1 MASLGTVA
9 RRVALLATL
18 AAVWSFLFASPAL
31 AHAELVSMTPANGA
45 QLTGPPTEVRMT
57 FTESIN
63 LVDNGIRLVDHV
75 GADVPTPQ
83 PTVNGRTITWPMP
96 PDLPEGPYI
105 ITWRVVSADGHPVS
119 GASSFGVGTAATGPG
134 SVTATGT
141 AETNADSVA
150 RGSTAPWPVVAIRLA
165 GYLAFA
171 LVAGVTAFV
180 LFCSP
185 DSSKN
190 RTLQL
195 LVRGGLL
202 LGASTAVAAILVQG
216 PYIAGA
222 SMSRALD
229 TGLIQQT
236 LATPF
241 STAMIWRLGL
251 YCVLAVLVWRLPR
264 ILTELAIW
272 LLPACLV
279 GTAVTLAAA
288 GHAAA
293 YGLLGLLVDTVHA
306 LTAGI
311 WVGGL
316 VAIAALGRAVDP
328 RGLHK
333 FSTVAMASVLTLI
346 ATGTLNALR
355 HLSAVDQLWQTR
367 YGFTLLIKLA
377 LVAGTIAVAAVSR
390 RRLQQYR
397 VPVRSVRC
405 EVAMTVAVLLVTALL
420 SMTAPPTQANPNQA
434 NPNQANPNQAN
445 LQTANTGQDAG
456 AASVNA
462 VAQMSLGDHGTAA
475 LAIMPATTAGSH
487 LHLTLSDGNGKPLE
501 ANRVTLKVAN
511 PDRGV
516 APIPVPMSIRDG
528 VWVASFR
535 FPFPGTWKAV
545 VTVDGI
551 APSVIVTSAD
561 IKISD

>member
-18 AAVWSFLFASPAL
+18 AAVWSFLFASPAV
-31 AHAELVSMTPANGA
+31 AHAQLISMTPANGA
-45 QLTGPPTEVRMT
+45 QLTSPPTEVQMT

-75 GADVPTPQ
+75 GATVPTPK
-83 PTVNGRTITWPMP
+83 PTVSGRTVTWPMP
-96 PDLPEGPYI
+96 PDLPEGQYI

-119 GASSFGVGTAATGPG
+119 GASSFGVGIAAAGSG
-134 SVTATGT
+134 SVTGT
-141 AETNADSVA
+141 RTPETSIDSVA

-171 LVAGVTAFV
+171 LVTGVTAFV

-185 DSSKN
+185 DSSKSN
-190 RTLQL
+190 TLQL

-202 LGASTAVAAILVQG
+202 LGAFTAVAAILVQG
-216 PYIAGA
+216 PYTAGV

-229 TGLIQQT
+229 SGLIQQT
-236 LATPF
+236 LRTPF

-251 YCVLAVLVWRLPR
+251 YGVLAVLVWRLPR

-293 YGLLGLLVDTVHA
+293 YGVLGLLVDTVHV

-316 VAIAALGRAVDP
+316 VAIAALGRAVEP

-397 VPVRSVRC
+397 IPVRSVRA
-405 EVAMTVAVLLVTALL
+405 EVALTVAVLIVTALL
-420 SMTAPPTQANPNQA
+420 SMTAPPTQAKPDQA
-434 NPNQANPNQAN
+434 SPNQAN
-445 LQTANTGQDAG
+445 LPTANTGQDAG

-462 VAQMSLGDHGTAA
+462 VAQMSLGDYGTAE
-475 LAIMPATTAGSH
+475 LTIVPATTAGSH
-487 LHLTLSDGNGKPLE
+487 LHLALSDNKGEPLK
-501 ANRVTLKVAN
+501 ASGVTLKVAN
-511 PDRGV
+511 PDRGI
-516 APIPVPMSIRDG
+516 APLPVPMSIRDG

-535 FPFPGTWKAV
+535 FQFPGTWKAV

-561 IKISD
+561 VKIRD

>member
-1 MASLGTVA
+1 
-9 RRVALLATL
+9 
-18 AAVWSFLFASPAL
+18 VWSFLFASPAL

-45 QLTGPPTEVRMT
+45 QLTRPPTEVRMT

-75 GADVPTPQ
+75 GANVPTPQ
-83 PTVNGRTITWPMP
+83 PTVNGRTVTWPMP

-105 ITWRVVSADGHPVS
+105 ISWRVVSVDGHPVS
-119 GASSFGVGTAATGPG
+119 GASSFRVGTAATGPG
-134 SVTATGT
+134 SVTGSGT
-141 AETNADSVA
+141 AETNVDTVA
-150 RGSTAPWPVVAIRLA
+150 RGSTAPWPVVGIRLA
-165 GYLAFA
+165 GYLGFA

-190 RTLQL
+190 KTLQL

-216 PYIAGA
+216 PYTAGV
-222 SMSRALD
+222 SMSRVLD
-229 TGLIQQT
+229 IGLIQQT
-236 LATPF
+236 LGTPF
-241 STAMIWRLGL
+241 STAMMWRLGL
-251 YCVLAVLVWRLPR
+251 YCVLVLLAWRLPR
-264 ILTELAIW
+264 ILSQLASW

-293 YGLLGLLVDTVHA
+293 YGLLELLVDTVHA

-316 VAIAALGRAVDP
+316 VAIAALGRAVEP

-377 LVAGTIAVAAVSR
+377 LVAGTIAVASVSR

-405 EVAMTVAVLLVTALL
+405 EVALTVAVLLVTALL
-420 SMTAPPTQANPNQA
+420 SMTAPPTQANPTR
-434 NPNQANPNQAN
+434 AN
-445 LQTANTGQDAG
+445 LDTANSGQDAG

-475 LAIMPATTAGSH
+475 LEVLPATTAGSH
-487 LHLTLSDGNGKPLE
+487 LHLALSDNSGKPLN
-501 ANRVTLKVAN
+501 ASRVTLKVAN
-511 PDRGV
+511 PGRSV
-516 APIPVPMSIRDG
+516 APIPVPTSLRDG

-561 IKISD
+561 IKITD

>member
-31 AHAELVSMTPANGA
+31 AHAELVSMIPANGA

-75 GADVPTPQ
+75 GANVPTPQ
-83 PTVNGRTITWPMP
+83 PTVNGRTVTWPMP

-134 SVTATGT
+134 SVTGTGT
-141 AETNADSVA
+141 AETNVDTVA
-150 RGSTAPWPVVAIRLA
+150 GGSTAPWPVVAIRLA

-229 TGLIQQT
+229 IGLIQQT

-251 YCVLAVLVWRLPR
+251 YCILAVLVWRLPR

-316 VAIAALGRAVDP
+316 VAIAALGRAVEP
-328 RGLHK
+328 RGLHR

-434 NPNQANPNQAN
+434 N

-487 LHLTLSDGNGKPLE
+487 LHLALSDGNGKPLE
-501 ANRVTLKVAN
+501 ANRVTLKVAD

-516 APIPVPMSIRDG
+516 APIPVPMSVRDG

>member
-9 RRVALLATL
+9 RRSALLATL
-18 AAVWSFLFASPAL
+18 AAVLSFLFASPAL

-45 QLTGPPTEVRMT
+45 QLTRPPTEVRMT

-75 GADVPTPQ
+75 GANVPTPQ
-83 PTVNGRTITWPMP
+83 PTVNGRTVTWPMP

-105 ITWRVVSADGHPVS
+105 ITWRVVSADGHPIS

-134 SVTATGT
+134 SVTGTGT
-141 AETNADSVA
+141 AETSVDSVA
-150 RGSTAPWPVVAIRLA
+150 RESTAPWPLVAIRLA

-190 RTLQL
+190 RTLEL

-222 SMSRALD
+222 SMSRALNL
-229 TGLIQQT
+229 GLIQQT
-236 LATPF
+236 LGTPF

-251 YCVLAVLVWRLPR
+251 YGVLAVLVWRLPR

-293 YGLLGLLVDTVHA
+293 NGLLGLLVDTVHA

-316 VAIAALGRAVDP
+316 VAIAALGRAVEP

-346 ATGTLNALR
+346 ASGTLNALR

-420 SMTAPPTQANPNQA
+420 SMTAPPTQANPNE
-434 NPNQANPNQAN
+434 ANPNQAN

-462 VAQMSLGDHGTAA
+462 AAQMSLGDHGTAA

-487 LHLTLSDGNGKPLE
+487 VHLALSDSNGKPLE

-511 PDRGV
+511 PDRGI

-535 FPFPGTWKAV
+535 FPISGTWKAV
-545 VTVDGI
+545 VAVDGI

>member
-1 MASLGTVA
+1 MALLGTVA
-9 RRVALLATL
+9 RRVALLVTL

-45 QLTGPPTEVRMT
+45 QLTRPPTEVRMT

-75 GADVPTPQ
+75 GANVPTPQ
-83 PTVNGRTITWPMP
+83 PTVKGRTVTWPMP

-105 ITWRVVSADGHPVS
+105 ITWRVVSADGHPVG

-134 SVTATGT
+134 SVTGTGT
-141 AETNADSVA
+141 AETNVETVA
-150 RGSTAPWPVVAIRLA
+150 RGLTAPWPVIAIRLA
-165 GYLAFA
+165 GYLGFA

-190 RTLQL
+190 KALQL

-216 PYIAGA
+216 PYTAGV

-229 TGLIQQT
+229 IGLIQQT
-236 LATPF
+236 LGTPF
-241 STAMIWRLGL
+241 GTAMIWRLGL
-251 YCVLAVLVWRLPR
+251 YCVLAVLAWRLPR

-293 YGLLGLLVDTVHA
+293 YGPLELLVDTVHA

-316 VAIAALGRAVDP
+316 VAIAVLGRAVEP

-355 HLSAVDQLWQTR
+355 HLSALDQLWQTQ

-377 LVAGTIAVAAVSR
+377 LVVGTIAVASVSR

-397 VPVRSVRC
+397 VPIRSVRC
-405 EVAMTVAVLLVTALL
+405 EVAMTVAVLIVTALL
-420 SMTAPPTQANPNQA
+420 SMTAPPTQTTQPAPS
-434 NPNQANPNQAN
+434 
-445 LQTANTGQDAG
+445 TGQG
-456 AASVNA
+456 TGPVAALDA
-462 VAQMSLGDHGTAA
+462 VAQMSLPDHGKAA
-475 LAIMPATTAGSH
+475 LAILPATTGGSH
-487 LHLTLSDGNGKPLE
+487 LHLVLSDNNGKPLK
-501 ANRVTLKVAN
+501 AKRVSLKIGN
-511 PDRGV
+511 LGRDIP
-516 APIPVPMSIRDG
+516 PIAVPMSMRDG
-528 VWVASFR
+528 VWVGSFR
-535 FPFPGTWKAV
+535 FPFPGTWKAIL
-545 VTVDGI
+545 TVDGVGSS
-551 APSVIVTSAD
+551 ALVTSAE
-561 IKISD
+561 IKISE

>member
-1 MASLGTVA
+1 MASLGTMA

-18 AAVWSFLFASPAL
+18 AAVLSFLFASPAL
-31 AHAELVSMTPANGA
+31 AHAELVGMTPANGA
-45 QLTGPPTEVRMT
+45 QLIRPPTEVRMT

-75 GADVPTPQ
+75 GANVPTPQ
-83 PTVNGRTITWPMP
+83 PTVSGRTVTWPMP
-96 PDLPEGPYI
+96 PNLPEGPYI

-119 GASSFGVGTAATGPG
+119 GASSFGVGTAAAGPG
-134 SVTATGT
+134 SVTGTGT
-141 AETNADSVA
+141 AETSIDSVA
-150 RGSTAPWPVVAIRLA
+150 RGSTAPWPVVAIRLT

-185 DSSKN
+185 DSSKSKA
-190 RTLQL
+190 LQL

-216 PYIAGA
+216 PYTSGVP
-222 SMSRALD
+222 MSRALD
-229 TGLIQQT
+229 SRLIQQT
-236 LATPF
+236 LGTPF
-241 STAMIWRLGL
+241 STATIWRLGL
-251 YCVLAVLVWRLPR
+251 YGVLAVLVWRLPR

-279 GTAVTLAAA
+279 GTAVTLAAS

-293 YGLLGLLVDTVHA
+293 YGVLGLLVDTVHA
-306 LTAGI
+306 LTAGL

-316 VAIAALGRAVDP
+316 IAIAALGRAVEP

-397 VPVRSVRC
+397 IPVRSVRG
-405 EVAMTVAVLLVTALL
+405 EVALTVAVLIVTALL
-420 SMTAPPTQANPNQA
+420 SMTAPPT
-434 NPNQANPNQAN
+434 QANPNQAN

-462 VAQMSLGDHGTAA
+462 VAQMSLGDYGTAE
-475 LAIMPATTAGSH
+475 LAILPATTAGSH
-487 LHLTLSDGNGKPLE
+487 LHLALSDNKGKSLK

-511 PDRGV
+511 PGRGV
-516 APIPVPMSIRDG
+516 APLPVPMSIRDG

-535 FPFPGTWKAV
+535 FQFPGTWKAI

-561 IKISD
+561 MKISD

>member
-1 MASLGTVA
+1 MALLRTIV

-18 AAVWSFLFASPAL
+18 AAVLSFLLASPAL
-31 AHAELVSMTPANGA
+31 AHAELVSMSPANGT
-45 QLTGPPTEVRMT
+45 QLTRPPTEVRMT

-75 GADVPTPQ
+75 GANVPTPQ
-83 PTVNGRTITWPMP
+83 PTVSGRTVIWPMP

-105 ITWRVVSADGHPVS
+105 VTWRVVSADGHPVS

-134 SVTATGT
+134 SVTGT
-141 AETNADSVA
+141 AEANVDTVA
-150 RGSTAPWPVVAIRLA
+150 GGSTAPWPVVAIRLA

-190 RTLQL
+190 KTLQL

-202 LGASTAVAAILVQG
+202 LGGFTAVAVILVQG
-216 PYIAGA
+216 PYTAGA

-229 TGLIQQT
+229 IRLIQQT
-236 LATPF
+236 LGTPF
-241 STAMIWRLGL
+241 GTTMMWRLGL
-251 YCVLAVLVWRLPR
+251 YCVLAVLAWRLPR
-264 ILTELAIW
+264 ILTELASW

-279 GTAVTLAAA
+279 GTAVTIAAA

-293 YGLLGLLVDTVHA
+293 YGLFELLVDTVHA

-316 VAIAALGRAVDP
+316 VAIAALGRAVEP
-328 RGLHK
+328 RGMHK

-377 LVAGTIAVAAVSR
+377 LVAGTIAIAAISR
-390 RRLQQYR
+390 RRLQRYR
-397 VPVRSVRC
+397 VPLRSVRY
-405 EVAMTVAVLLVTALL
+405 EVAMTVAVLIVTALL
-420 SMTAPPTQANPNQA
+420 SMTAPPTQAS
-434 NPNQANPNQAN
+434 
-445 LQTANTGQDAG
+445 LQPASTGPDAG

-462 VAQMSLGDHGTAA
+462 VAQMSLHDSGTAA

-487 LHLTLSDGNGKPLE
+487 LHLVLSDNNGKPLK
-501 ANRVTLKVAN
+501 ANRVTLKVAA
-511 PDRGV
+511 PGRGV
-516 APIPVPMSIRDG
+516 APIPVPMSMRDG
-528 VWVASFR
+528 VWVGSFR
-535 FPFPGTWKAV
+535 FPFSGTWKAV
-545 VTVDGI
+545 VSVDGI

-561 IKISD
+561 IKISG

>member
-1 MASLGTVA
+1 MASLGTMA

-18 AAVWSFLFASPAL
+18 AAVLSFLFASPAL
-31 AHAELVSMTPANGA
+31 AHAELVGMTPANGA
-45 QLTGPPTEVRMT
+45 QLIRPPTEVRMT

-75 GADVPTPQ
+75 GANVPTPQ
-83 PTVNGRTITWPMP
+83 PTVSGRTVTWPMP
-96 PDLPEGPYI
+96 PNLPEGPYI

-119 GASSFGVGTAATGPG
+119 GASSFGVGTAAAGPG
-134 SVTATGT
+134 SVTGTGT
-141 AETNADSVA
+141 AETSIDSVA
-150 RGSTAPWPVVAIRLA
+150 RGSTAPWPVVAIRLT

-185 DSSKN
+185 DSSKSKA
-190 RTLQL
+190 LQL

-202 LGASTAVAAILVQG
+202 LGAFTAAAAILVQG
-216 PYIAGA
+216 PYTAGV

-229 TGLIQQT
+229 SGLIQQT
-236 LATPF
+236 LGTPF

-251 YCVLAVLVWRLPR
+251 YGVLAVLVWRLPR
-264 ILTELAIW
+264 IFTELAIW

-279 GTAVTLAAA
+279 GTAVTLAAS

-293 YGLLGLLVDTVHA
+293 YGVLGLLVDTVHA
-306 LTAGI
+306 LTAGL

-316 VAIAALGRAVDP
+316 IAIAALGRAVEP

-397 VPVRSVRC
+397 IPVRSVRG
-405 EVAMTVAVLLVTALL
+405 EVALTVAVLIVTALL
-420 SMTAPPTQANPNQA
+420 SMTAPPT
-434 NPNQANPNQAN
+434 QANPNQAN

-462 VAQMSLGDHGTAA
+462 VAQMSLGDYGTAE
-475 LAIMPATTAGSH
+475 LAILPATTAGSH
-487 LHLTLSDGNGKPLE
+487 LHLALSDNKGKSLK

-511 PDRGV
+511 PGRGV
-516 APIPVPMSIRDG
+516 APLPVPMSIRDG

-535 FPFPGTWKAV
+535 FQFPGTWKAI

-561 IKISD
+561 MKISD

>member
-1 MASLGTVA
+1 
-9 RRVALLATL
+9 
-18 AAVWSFLFASPAL
+18 
-31 AHAELVSMTPANGA
+31 
-45 QLTGPPTEVRMT
+45 LTKPPTEVRMT

-63 LVDNGIRLVDHV
+63 LVKNGIRLVDHV
-75 GADVPTPQ
+75 GANVPTPQ
-83 PTVNGRTITWPMP
+83 PTVNGRTVTWPMP
-96 PDLPEGPYI
+96 PGLPEGPYI
-105 ITWRVVSADGHPVS
+105 ITWRVVSADGHPIS
-119 GASSFGVGTAATGPG
+119 GASSFGIGTAATGPG
-134 SVTATGT
+134 SVTGTGT
-141 AETNADSVA
+141 AEANVDSVA
-150 RGSTAPWPVVAIRLA
+150 RESTAPWPVVATRLA

-171 LVAGVTAFV
+171 LVAGVTTFV

-202 LGASTAVAAILVQG
+202 LGASMAIAAILVQG
-216 PYIAGA
+216 PYTAGV

-229 TGLIQQT
+229 IGLIQQT
-236 LATPF
+236 LGTPF
-241 STAMIWRLGL
+241 SAAMTWRLGL
-251 YCVLAVLVWRLPR
+251 YCVVAVLVWRLPR
-264 ILTELAIW
+264 ILSELAIW
-272 LLPACLV
+272 LLPACLA
-279 GTAVTLAAA
+279 GTALTIAAA

-293 YGLLGLLVDTVHA
+293 YGVLGLLVDTVHA

-316 VAIAALGRAVDP
+316 VAIAALGRAVEP

-397 VPVRSVRC
+397 IPVRSVRG
-405 EVAMTVAVLLVTALL
+405 EVGMTVAVLIVTALL
-420 SMTAPPTQANPNQA
+420 SMTAPPTQTNPNQA
-434 NPNQANPNQAN
+434 SPNQASPNQANQ
-445 LQTANTGQDAG
+445 QTTNTGHDAG

-462 VAQMSLGDHGTAA
+462 VAQMSLGDYGTAA
-475 LAIMPATTAGSH
+475 LAILPATTAGSH
-487 LHLTLSDGNGKPLE
+487 LHLALSDNNGEQLR

-511 PDRGV
+511 PGRGV
-516 APIPVPMSIRDG
+516 APIPVPMNLRDG

-535 FPFPGTWKAV
+535 FQFPGTWKAV

>member
-75 GADVPTPQ
+75 GAKVPTPQ
-83 PTVNGRTITWPMP
+83 PTVNGRTVTWPMP

-134 SVTATGT
+134 SVTGTGT
-141 AETNADSVA
+141 AETNVDTVA
-150 RGSTAPWPVVAIRLA
+150 GGSTAPWPVVAIRLA

-229 TGLIQQT
+229 IGLIQQT

-251 YCVLAVLVWRLPR
+251 YCILAVLVWRLPR

-316 VAIAALGRAVDP
+316 VAIAALGRAVEP

-355 HLSAVDQLWQTR
+355 HLSALDQLWQTR

-434 NPNQANPNQAN
+434 N

-487 LHLTLSDGNGKPLE
+487 LHLALSDGNGKPLE
-501 ANRVTLKVAN
+501 ANRVTLKVAD

-516 APIPVPMSIRDG
+516 APIPVPMSVRDG